1 MLSHLRGVANKTAY
15 CFGCKACE
23 VECPVNAFTITDGNR
38 IYIREEKCIHC
49 YNCIEFT
56 NGKGCLVAKSLSI
69 TGGGNGMDLKGMN
82 RYQTF
87 GFRRPWL
94 EQFLS
99 TKKSSLLWI
108 NLELVSMTP

>member
-56 NGKGCLVAKSLSI
+56 NGKGSL
-69 TGGGNGMDLKGMN
+69 GGKVSFHYWRGNGMDLKGMN

-87 GFRRPWL
+87 GFR
-94 EQFLS
+94 ETVAGAVF
-99 TKKSSLLWI
+99 
-108 NLELVSMTP
+108 